1 MEERKGVSCVQKS
14 HEPCLTIYN
23 RSNGIFG
30 VVVGSPFKTKCFDP
44 FQNLLTN
51 VTFGFSYR

>member
-23 RSNGIFG
+23 RSNSIFG
-30 VVVGSPFKTKCFDP
+30 VVVGSPLPATIFKF
-44 FQNLLTN
+44 
-51 VTFGFSYR
+51 